1 MRFIVKQKILSL
13 SDSFVI
19 HDEGNQPAYK
29 VIGRLF
35 AFGDQLT
42 IYNMNTREE
51 IEIKQ
56 KLFKLLPEYHFLK
69 SGRQIAVIKK
79 EFTFL
84 KPKFNIESEF
94 GRYTVEGNML
104 AYNFRILKDGRVVAR
119 VDKAFFSFRDTYAV
133 DISPGE
139 DEGFLLAVCIVI
151 DQTLH
156 DNNHNNH

>member
-1 MRFIVKQKILSL
+1 
-13 SDSFVI
+13 
-19 HDEGNQPAYK
+19 
-29 VIGRLF
+29 
-35 AFGDQLT
+35 
-42 IYNMNTREE
+42 
-51 IEIKQ
+51 
-56 KLFKLLPEYHFLK
+56 
-69 SGRQIAVIKK
+69 
-79 EFTFL
+79 
-84 KPKFNIESEF
+84 
-94 GRYTVEGNML
+94 ML